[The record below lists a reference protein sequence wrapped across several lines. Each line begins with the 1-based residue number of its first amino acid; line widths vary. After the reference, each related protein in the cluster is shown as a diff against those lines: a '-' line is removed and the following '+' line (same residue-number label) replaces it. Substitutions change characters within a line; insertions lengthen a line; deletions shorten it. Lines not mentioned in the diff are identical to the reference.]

1 MKIGWVVL
9 TNELNAD
16 DNLFGGGKNLHTIG
30 LQKVKEAEHRRGLI
44 FIYPG
49 SMNIAFSRSQIGNV
63 LIL

>member
-30 LQKVKEAEHRRGLI
+30 LQKVKEAEHRPN
-44 FIYPG
+44 IYL
-49 SMNIAFSRSQIGNV
+49 SRFNEYSI
-63 LIL
+63 